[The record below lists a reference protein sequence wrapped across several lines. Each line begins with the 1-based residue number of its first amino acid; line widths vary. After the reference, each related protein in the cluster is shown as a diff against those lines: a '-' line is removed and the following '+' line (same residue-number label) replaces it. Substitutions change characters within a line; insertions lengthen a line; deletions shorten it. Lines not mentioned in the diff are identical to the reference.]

1 MAQPAH
7 LVAVPARTAPQWGAF
22 APPPVTEIDRPD
34 VTRISRTALP
44 PAGRWIVRVLVLVLA
59 LGAPLAA
66 FAGQHEITLDVDG
79 TVKKVRTYAT
89 DARSLLQREGITI
102 GSDDLVTPQTKL
114 GDGMRVTFRRAKRV
128 RLVLDGQRQTVI
140 ARGLTVGQALKD
152 LGMLPG
158 PKDHVHPSA
167 DTALRPGTEIF
178 IRNAIHAKLRVDG
191 RLRDVVTSADTIE
204 NLLEQA
210 DVTVGPDDYVLPD
223 RRTEPS
229 DGMWIRVVRVRR
241 ITEERNVRVPYRVI
255 TQHDASMDSGVR
267 KVVQQ
272 GAEGLKVQRFAVVL
286 EDGTR
291 VSSQLVDERVVRTTR
306 DHIVRI
312 GTREPTYDGAGTTQS
327 GIASWFEAD
336 GLVAAHRT
344 LPLGSVVKVTDADSG
359 KSVTVRIN
367 QRGPWVEGR
376 VIDLS
381 DDAFERLA
389 PLGTGTI
396 KVTVHS

>member
-7 LVAVPARTAPQWGAF
+7 LVAVPARTSPRWGEF
-22 APPPVTEIDRPD
+22 VPPPVTEIETPE
-34 VTRISRTALP
+34 TTHISRAALP
-44 PAGRWIVRVLVLVLA
+44 RAGRWVLRVLVLA
-59 LGAPLAA
+59 LAIGGPLLA
-66 FAGQHEITLDVDG
+66 FAGQRDVTLDIDG
-79 TVKKVRTYAT
+79 TIKDVRTYAT
-89 DARSLLQREGITI
+89 DATSLLQREGVKI
-102 GSDDLVTPQTKL
+102 GKDDLVAAPSKIA
-114 GDGMRVTFRRAKRV
+114 DGSRITFRRAKRV
-128 RLVLDGQRQTVI
+128 RLVLDGKRQTVV
-140 ARGLTVGQALKD
+140 AHGLTVGEALKD
-152 LGMLPG
+152 LGMQPG
-158 PKDHVHPSA
+158 PKDHVYPSEN
-167 DTALRPGTEIF
+167 TRLRPGVELF
-178 IRNAIHAKLRVDG
+178 VRNAVHAKLRVDG
-191 RLRDVVTSADTIE
+191 RLRDVVSSADTVE

-210 DVTVGPDDYVLPD
+210 DVTVGANDYVLPD
-223 RRTEPS
+223 RDTEPS

-255 TQHDASMDSGVR
+255 TQHDPEMESGVR
-267 KVVQQ
+267 RIVQQ

-291 VSSQLVDERVVRTTR
+291 VSTRMTEETVVRSAR
-306 DHIVRI
+306 DHVIRV
-312 GTREPTYDGAGTTQS
+312 GTKEPTYEGGGGTQS
-327 GIASWFEAD
+327 GVASWFEAD

-381 DDAFERLA
+381 DDAFQRLA
-389 PLGTGTI
+389 PLGKGTL